1 MGQTNLGVWQLN
13 NRKIPC
19 RPHKTCFFYIK
30 FFVFMYVIFLSM
42 CGIIKER
49 RDWLWIFIY
58 QNLKMQIHKICRK
71 LKQKYKFKYDI
82 NAIFSDLIY
91 ARILDPCS
99 KLSSYKVASEFL
111 EKPSYEQQK
120 IKKRRKRVGIKHK
133 KI

>member
-1 MGQTNLGVWQLN
+1 
-13 NRKIPC
+13 
-19 RPHKTCFFYIK
+19 
-30 FFVFMYVIFLSM
+30 
-42 CGIIKER
+42 
-49 RDWLWIFIY
+49 
-58 QNLKMQIHKICRK
+58 MQIHKICRK
-71 LKQKYKFKYDI
+71 LKQKYKFKYNI

-133 KI
+133 KTTATPDHYLLPQVCPVSEINPQEQGFIPLYKREAITDVLHEVSGFRTDYQFIL